1 MKAAPSTRTPLDP
14 LDPFWRHLRGL
25 YPLLGH
31 RTYLNNAS
39 IQPLPR
45 PVAEAVREFA
55 RRASEEDPEAL
66 YDPALPGLLR
76 EELAPWLGCRGS
88 DLALASSTSDGLL
101 KAVNAIPWREGD
113 EAVLPHNEFPSVTY
127 PLRMAEG
134 RGVRLRLA
142 GEEGRPVREEEI
154 LAAVTPRTR
163 AAAFSW
169 VSFSTGWRMDLRTL
183 SAELKRR
190 GVEFVLVDGMQG
202 AGLWN
207 PRLRETEVDF
217 FAFQAVKWMAGPNGA
232 GALYVRPGAMGSL
245 RDSALSWYSVPC
257 CEDFSLLTRQD
268 LSPFP
273 SARRFDGG
281 TPPWI
286 NLVGLRAWLALLAEA
301 GIASVERRMEHLL
314 SLLHRVL
321 SENGLRVFVPPGA
334 CPPTAIVLLDLPDG
348 ERAFAA
354 LKEAGVSVS
363 FRMGRVRLSPHVYND
378 GEDFAR
384 LAEVL
389 RGGT

>member
-1 MKAAPSTRTPLDP
+1 MKVPPSRRSPLDP
-14 LDPFWRHLRGL
+14 QDPFWRRLRSL
-25 YPLLGH
+25 YPLLSR

-39 IQPLPR
+39 IQPLPL
-45 PVAEAVREFA
+45 PVAEAVGEFV
-55 RRASEEDPEAL
+55 RRASEEDPEVL

-76 EELAPWLGCRGS
+76 KDLAPWLGCS
-88 DLALASSTSDGLL
+88 PEDLALASSTSDGLL

-113 EAVLPHNEFPSVTY
+113 EVVLPLNEFPSVTY
-127 PLRMAEG
+127 PLKMVED
-134 RGVRLRLA
+134 RGVRLRPA

-154 LAAVTPRTR
+154 LAALTPRTR

-169 VSFSTGWRMDLRTL
+169 VSFCTGWRMDLTGL

-207 PRLRETEVDF
+207 PRLEESGVDF

-232 GALYVRPGAMGSL
+232 GALYVRPGALDLL

-268 LSPFP
+268 LSPYP

-286 NLVGLRAWLALLAEA
+286 NLVGLRAWLELLKEA
-301 GIASVERRMEHLL
+301 GPDSVARRMEHLL
-314 SLLHRVL
+314 SLLHGVL
-321 SENGLRVFVPPGA
+321 EENGLKVLVPPGA

-348 ERAFAA
+348 RRAFEA
-354 LKEAGVSVS
+354 LQEAGVCVS
-363 FRMGRVRLSPHVYND
+363 LRMGRVRLSPHVYND
-378 GEDFAR
+378 EEDFAR

-389 RGGT
+389 RGGP

>member
-1 MKAAPSTRTPLDP
+1 MTAVPSSQAPLDP
-14 LDPFWRHLRGL
+14 QDPFWRRLRSL
-25 YPLLGH
+25 YPLLAR

-39 IQPLPR
+39 VQPLPL

-55 RRASEEDPEAL
+55 RRASEEDPEDL
-66 YDPALPGLLR
+66 YDPAIPELLR
-76 EELAPWLGCRGS
+76 GELAPWLGCDSG

-101 KAVNAIPWREGD
+101 KAMNAIPWREGD
-113 EAVLPHNEFPSVTY
+113 EVVLPRNEFPSVTY
-127 PLRMAEG
+127 PAKMAEG

-142 GEEGRPVREEEI
+142 GEAGRPVREEEI
-154 LAAVTPRTR
+154 LAALTGRTR

-169 VSFSTGWRMDLRTL
+169 VSFSTGWRMDLRAL
-183 SAELKRR
+183 SAEIKRR
-190 GVEFVLVDGMQG
+190 GVEFVVVDGMQG

-207 PRLRETEVDF
+207 PRLRETDVDF

-232 GALYVRPGAMGSL
+232 GALYIRPGALRLL

-257 CEDFSLLTRQD
+257 CEDFSLLTRED
-268 LSPFP
+268 LEPFP

-286 NLVGLRAWLALLAEA
+286 NLVGLRAWLALLQEA
-301 GIASVERRMEHLL
+301 GVASVERRMEHLL
-314 SLLHRVL
+314 SLLHGVL
-321 SENGLRVFVPPGA
+321 SENGLRVLVPPGS

-348 ERAFAA
+348 GRAYAT
-354 LKEAGVSVS
+354 LKESGVCVS
-363 FRMGRVRLSPHVYND
+363 LRMGRVRLSPHVYND
-378 GEDFAR
+378 AEDFER

-389 RGGT
+389 RGGA

>member
-1 MKAAPSTRTPLDP
+1 MTAALSPRAPLDP
-14 LDPFWRHLRGL
+14 EDPFWRRLRGL
-25 YPLLGH
+25 YPLLGR

-39 IQPLPR
+39 VQPLPL

-55 RRASEEDPEAL
+55 RRASEEDPEVL
-66 YDPALPGLLR
+66 YDPAVPELLR
-76 EELAPWLGCRGS
+76 GELAPWLGCDVG

-113 EAVLPHNEFPSVTY
+113 EVVLPRNEFPSVTY
-127 PLRMAEG
+127 PAKMAEG
-134 RGVRLRLA
+134 RGAVLRPA

-154 LAAVTPRTR
+154 LAALTGRTR
-163 AAAFSW
+163 AVLFSW
-169 VSFSTGWRMDLRTL
+169 VSFSTGWRMDLRAL
-183 SAELKRR
+183 SSELKRR
-190 GVEFVLVDGMQG
+190 GVEFVVVDGMQG

-207 PRLRETEVDF
+207 PRLRETHVDF

-232 GALYVRPGAMGSL
+232 GALYIRPGALGLL

-268 LSPFP
+268 LEPFL

-286 NLVGLRAWLALLAEA
+286 NLVGLRAWLALLQEA
-301 GIASVERRMEHLL
+301 GVASVERRMEHLL
-314 SLLHRVL
+314 SLLHGVL
-321 SENGLRVFVPPGA
+321 SENGLRVLLPPGS

-348 ERAFAA
+348 ERAHAA
-354 LKEAGVSVS
+354 LKEAGVCVS
-363 FRMGRVRLSPHVYND
+363 LRMGRVRLSPHVYND
-378 GEDFAR
+378 VEDFER